1 MLCIKT
7 KYAKKNRKLLNFIYI
22 NNIFTILLSATADSR
37 AFSETDI
44 VLVGR
49 VLLKSSCWYSE
60 IT

>member
-1 MLCIKT
+1 MLSIKT
-7 KYAKKNRKLLNFIYI
+7 KYTYKKSELLNLLDV
-22 NNIFTILLSATADSR
+22 NKIFTVLLSATADSK